1 MFDAL
6 AANLSAENFYQ
17 GRMGQG
23 TPAFSAD
30 TEAPEIAASEGL
42 EFIRIWPENVYAV
55 RSIGTCTDT
64 DLLIPDTHDGIPVT
78 IIETGAF
85 WGCTALTRIICSD
98 GEITIG

>member
-1 MFDAL
+1 LPRKNGARRSRIL
-6 AANLSAENFYQ
+6 
-17 GRMGQG
+17 
-23 TPAFSAD
+23 AD

-85 WGCTALTRIICSD
+85 WVAPLSQGSSAPTGRSRSD
-98 GEITIG
+98 NTLPHRRTDWRLL